1 MSIKSRVDVLEKKH
15 DTEGMQISYDH
26 AIRIV
31 TEHFIS
37 TRNISPEE
45 ARKAA
50 EQSYNQKTGAF
61 DLDWVIANA
70 G

>member
-1 MSIKSRVDVLEKKH
+1 MSIKSRVDVLEKKQG
-15 DTEGMQISYDH
+15 TEGMMISYDH

-50 EQSYNQKTGAF
+50 EQSYNQKTGIF
-61 DLDWVIANA
+61 SHDNKT
-70 G
+70 GN

>member
-1 MSIKSRVDVLEKKH
+1 MSIKSRVDVLEKKQG
-15 DTEGMQISYDH
+15 TEGMMISYGH

-45 ARKAA
+45 AKKAA
-50 EQSYNQKTGAF
+50 EQFYNKKTGIF
-61 DLDWVIANA
+61 SHDNKT
-70 G
+70 GN